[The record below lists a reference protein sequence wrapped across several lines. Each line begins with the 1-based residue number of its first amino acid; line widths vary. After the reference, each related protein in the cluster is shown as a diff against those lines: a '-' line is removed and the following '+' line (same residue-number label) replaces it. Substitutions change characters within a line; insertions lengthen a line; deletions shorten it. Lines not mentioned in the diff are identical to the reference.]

1 MFHMKKASSLMLGL
15 SVVFAITGCS
25 TVSSSGPKKSSIL
38 KLANPDNPS
47 RAQVVDVNE
56 TIADQLQRFE
66 KRTLFSETLSGG
78 AYSGVIGV
86 GDLLQVS
93 IWEAPPAVLLGGSL
107 GALGSG
113 HAQTVQLPVQ
123 MVDKNGVIQI
133 PFAGSIKVKGK
144 LTSEVQA
151 DIVHRLKDMANQPQ
165 VLVNTVQNNSAAVT
179 IIREGKSVTLPLTPK
194 GERVLDAVSAIGGV
208 PYAADKTTLQ
218 LTRGKTVR
226 SLPLI
231 QITQDPRQNI
241 FLQSGD
247 VITSTL
253 QPYSFTALGASGK
266 AGEINFESQGI
277 SLAKAL
283 GRVGGLQD
291 NLADASGVFIF
302 RYENPEILNLA
313 ENTPAANANHKIP
326 VVYRINL
333 KDADAMFYTQNF
345 PMRDQD
351 VMFVANAPISDLQKF
366 LKVVSAL
373 TSPIYETTRAVNL
386 INATANALAND

>member
-1 MFHMKKASSLMLGL
+1 MFHMKKASQWMLAL
-15 SVVFAITGCS
+15 SVVFSIAGCS
-25 TVSSSGPKKSSIL
+25 TVSSSGPKKSNVL
-38 KLANPDNPS
+38 NLANPDNPS
-47 RAQVVDVNE
+47 RVQVVDVTE
-56 TIADQLQRFE
+56 AVADQLLRFE
-66 KRTLFSETLSGG
+66 KHTLFSETWGG
-78 AYSGVIGV
+78 QPYSGVIGV

-107 GALGSG
+107 GVLGSG
-113 HAQTVQLPVQ
+113 HAQSVQLPVQ
-123 MVDKNGVIQI
+123 MVDKSGAIQI
-133 PFAGSIKVKGK
+133 PFAGRVTVKGK
-144 LTSEVQA
+144 LPSQVQTE
-151 DIVHRLKDMANQPQ
+151 IVHRLKDMANQPQ
-165 VLVNTVQNNSAAVT
+165 VLVSTVQNNSAAVT

-194 GERVLDAVSAIGGV
+194 GERILDAVSAIGGV

-218 LTRGKTVR
+218 LTRGKIVR

-241 FLQSGD
+241 ILQAGD

-291 NLADASGVFIF
+291 NLADASGVFVF
-302 RYENPEILNLA
+302 RYESPEVLNLA
-313 ENTPAANANHKIP
+313 ENTPAADANHKIP

-333 KDADAMFYTQNF
+333 KDARSMFYTQNF
-345 PMRDQD
+345 PMRDRD
-351 VMFVANAPISDLQKF
+351 VLFVANAPISDLQKF
-366 LKVVSAL
+366 LKVVSTL
-373 TSPIYETTRAVNL
+373 TSPIFETTRAISL
-386 INATANALAND
+386 INSTANALADD

>member
-1 MFHMKKASSLMLGL
+1 MFHMKKISGLMLAVSMAL
-15 SVVFAITGCS
+15 MGCS

-38 KLANPDNPS
+38 KLADQDSPS
-47 RAQVVDVNE
+47 RAQIVDVDE
-56 TIADQLQRFE
+56 RIADQLLRFE
-66 KRTLFSETLSGG
+66 KRTLFSETWGGG
-78 AYSGVIGV
+78 AYSGAIGI
-86 GDLLQVS
+86 GDILQVS

-113 HAQTVQLPVQ
+113 HSQTIQLPAQ
-123 MVDKNGVIQI
+123 MVDKNGMIQI
-133 PFAGSIKVKGK
+133 PFAGSINVKGK
-144 LTSEVQA
+144 LPSQVQTE
-151 DIVHRLKDMANQPQ
+151 IVHRLKDMANQPQ

-179 IIREGKSVTLPLTPK
+179 IIREGKSTTLPLTPR

-218 LTRGKTVR
+218 LTRGKIVR

-241 FLQSGD
+241 ILQPGD

-302 RYENPEILNLA
+302 RYENADVLNLA
-313 ENTPAANANHKIP
+313 ENTPAANAQHKVP

-351 VMFVANAPISDLQKF
+351 VLFVANAPISDLQKF
-366 LKVVSAL
+366 LRVVSTL
-373 TSPIYETTRAVNL
+373 TSPIYETTRAINL
-386 INATANALAND
+386 INSTANALAND